1 MKQKDLSA
9 LIRTNLLA
17 GLARYGAS
25 GIPVKQAYQP
35 TTQGRVTACVYFWL
49 VSDNPE
55 GMQYRDQVTDP
66 TTLQLT
72 TRETQNIAST
82 FQIGAL
88 IPDDPTND
96 IQLTAK
102 DVTLMCRQIV
112 QSQPFLVAM
121 TAQNVGVRRP
131 SDIREPAFVNEQ
143 NQFEYRPS
151 FDFTVTHKQSI
162 MQLTDSITSVEF
174 NLHRV

>member
-1 MKQKDLSA
+1 MNQKDLVA

-25 GIPVKQAYQP
+25 GMLVKQAYQP
-35 TTQGRVTACVYFWL
+35 TTQGRVDVCVYFWL
-49 VSDNPE
+49 VSDTPE
-55 GMQYRDQVTDP
+55 GSQYRDQVTDP
-66 TTLQLT
+66 ATLQLT

-82 FQIGAL
+82 FQLGAL
-88 IPDDPTND
+88 IPEDPTND
-96 IQLTAK
+96 AQLTAK
-102 DVTLMCRQIV
+102 DITIMCRQIV
-112 QSQPFLVAM
+112 QSQPFLAAM
-121 TAQNVGVRRP
+121 TARNVGVRRP

-143 NQFEYRPS
+143 SQFEYRPS